1 MRAIKDSRL
10 MSGTFVFNTVN
21 LRILSWGEESH
32 DKGSSC
38 KVPKSGFIY
47 NMKKKE
53 QRKTR

>member
-10 MSGTFVFNTVN
+10 MSGTFVFDTVN

-47 NMKKKE
+47 V
-53 QRKTR
+53 QREEKN